1 MKDINIKD
9 KYRITK
15 YDVWGIVMYFLIW
28 VVRMLNDSM
37 RSYDMAFFK
46 NRLEQIHTCITHGVA
61 PVFYYNDFHGVG
73 YGSSFFYGQ
82 LTILPFGVFDT
93 DTGFKLLTLFIPM
106 LFYLS
111 IRYFVGKFTDRNIG
125 FITFLIATS
134 EFPLGMFSLSMIW
147 ANLYGIAFALLF
159 LGSVVGFF
167 RDKDSMI
174 LPSLMFFLLFN
185 THLIT
190 TVIAFIC
197 CVMICIYYFDKK
209 CIRQYLKFLGLNIA
223 LNLYQIC
230 NMLYHFGVVN
240 STKQI
245 NTKMLSGGGTGEMS
259 IRNSYVGGF
268 IFRFL
273 THTLNYGYTL
283 VTIPIGVF
291 IIYLLVRNRHKLT
304 QPKKKL
310 IYLILSFIAIIISG
324 ETIWVAIMSVVNIP
338 IQFSIR
344 FVFFAELVIFILTF
358 REICDIIQIR
368 VISIIQLI
376 SCLAVIGILILAP
389 AFAPV
394 PTEDTADNLIDWQV
408 ANGEYL
414 DKSFEWD
421 LDSFNYNRERVIDTK
436 TGKEYPYSVDN
447 QYLIVDLS
455 DNTSSDTVIQV
466 PKLYYKGYVA
476 RTEVNA
482 FSPSY
487 TVSMGKSQFLN
498 VDVGSYSGR
507 LIIYYQHPLFL
518 QVLWAF
524 TFLLVGF
531 LLLYKLGEEK
541 I

>member
-1 MKDINIKD
+1 MKDVNIKD
-9 KYRITK
+9 KYKITK
-15 YDVWGIVMYFLIW
+15 YDVLGIIMYFLIW
-28 VVRMLNDSM
+28 VVRNLDG
-37 RSYDMAFFK
+37 SYNSFDMYFFK
-46 NRLEQIHTCITHGVA
+46 NRLEQIHTCIAHGVA

-93 DTGFKLLTLFIPM
+93 DVGFKLLTLFIPVI
-106 LFYLS
+106 FYLS

-125 FITFLIATS
+125 FITFLITTS
-134 EFPLGMFSLSMIW
+134 EFPLGMVGMSLIY
-147 ANLYGIAFALLF
+147 ANMYGIAFALLF
-159 LGSVVGFF
+159 LGSAVGFF

-174 LPSLMFFLLFN
+174 LPSLMFFLLLN

-209 CIRQYLKFLGLNIA
+209 CIRQYFKFLGLNIA

-230 NMLYHFGVVN
+230 NMLYHSDVVN
-240 STKQI
+240 NTKQI
-245 NTKMLSGGGTGEMS
+245 NTYLLNRGGISYLSV
-259 IRNSYVGGF
+259 RNTYVGGF
-268 IFRFL
+268 IFRVL
-273 THTLNYGYTL
+273 TNITDYGYTL

-291 IIYLLVRNRHKLT
+291 MIYLLIRNKHKLI

-310 IYLILSFIAIIISG
+310 IYLILSFVAIIISG
-324 ETIWVAIMSVVNIP
+324 ETIWCAIMSVVKIP

-358 REICDIIQIR
+358 REICGIIQIR
-368 VISIIQLI
+368 VISIIQII
-376 SCLAVIGILILAP
+376 SCLAVLVMVILNGV
-389 AFAPV
+389 FA
-394 PTEDTADNLIDWQV
+394 DTGANASDWQV

-414 DKSFEWD
+414 DKSFEWN
-421 LDSFNYNRERVIDTK
+421 LDSFNYNREHVIDTK

-476 RTEVNA
+476 RTDVNI

-507 LIIYYQHPLFL
+507 LIIYYQHPIFL

-524 TFLLVGF
+524 TFLLVSF
-531 LLLYKLGEEK
+531 LLLYKLEEEK